1 MSQTALITGASAG
14 IGYDLAKIFAKEGHN
29 LVLVARNQSA
39 LETLAEELRVRHS
52 IEVRVIPKDLAV
64 ATSPDEIYSEC
75 RRDSIHID
83 MLVNNA
89 GFGTYGFVSEADLPS
104 LLEMLQVNV
113 TALTHLTKLFLQ
125 GMLERKNGKILNLAS
140 TAAFQAGPLMAV
152 YYATKAYVLS
162 FSEALANE
170 LNGTGVTVTVLCPGP
185 TRTSFQRRAY
195 MEDSGLGSGKT
206 LRMQSSEEVARIGYE
221 SMMKGKTVVIPGFM
235 NRVLAV
241 AAQLSPRKMATSI
254 ARKLQEKK

>member
-1 MSQTALITGASAG
+1 MSQTALITGASNG
-14 IGYDLAKIFAKEGHN
+14 IGYDLAKIFAKDGHN
-29 LVLVARNQSA
+29 LVLVARNQKA
-39 LETLAEELRVRHS
+39 LESLAGELRAEHS
-52 IEVRVIPKDLAV
+52 IQVTVIPKDLGV
-64 ATSPDEIYSEC
+64 ASAPDEIYSEC
-75 RRDSIHID
+75 RRESIHID

-89 GFGTYGFVSEADLPS
+89 GFGTYGFVSETDLPL
-104 LLEMLQVNV
+104 LLEMLQVNG

-125 GMLERKNGKILNLAS
+125 GMLDRKSGRILNLAS
-140 TAAFQAGPLMAV
+140 TAAFQPGPLMAV

-185 TRTSFQRRAY
+185 TRTGFQRRAY

-206 LRMQSSEEVARIGYE
+206 LRMQDSEKVARIGYE

-241 AAQLSPRKMATSI
+241 AAQIGPRKMATSI